1 MFKDIY
7 LNNLKAII
15 ESYDVGSSFK
25 RTRDGDQGE
34 FKWTPHLNIKEEL
47 NEGKQKYQSH
57 LFLLRPISGR
67 ISQAADRKSLA
78 V

>member
-34 FKWTPHLNIKEEL
+34 FK
-47 NEGKQKYQSH
+47 
-57 LFLLRPISGR
+57 
-67 ISQAADRKSLA
+67 
-78 V
+78 